1 VKAQRWRRP
10 RKQMRMQ
17 KDAAAVARRERMD
30 TSRILRVRIR
40 PHPLRSTPKSS
51 FGCLDRFDRC
61 TKFVFCLAAIIAL
74 SGIIALLVAFVP
86 APPPPERSCDA
97 ECASGGVEREDY
109 SSDSVR
115 DRTTWSS
122 DGRRLAEAEVVLE
135 SSPIGLCGVDASAC
149 RERLGDLKYVRGHWL
164 SSPAAEFG
172 ELSAIALLPSD
183 DEAASGDGDLQLLS
197 VTDQGYWVV
206 MPARP
211 EPVDV
216 ATLGPLLDADGAS
229 LATLTADGASLAD
242 AEGVTLL
249 PSGDA
254 LVSFEREHRVLRYV
268 APEYVGARGT
278 SVGVE
283 QWVRT
288 CDSVIEGFGNAG
300 IEAVQALNASHV
312 VVACEHPPSEG
323 ALHGVRRDTTPVRV
337 LDVRAPPALARTLHY
352 PIEDGWGVVDF
363 ALLAP
368 GTLLVLERTYVSG
381 WGNAIRLRRLGL
393 TALDGADGTLLAP
406 ELLLELRSDVHVGID
421 NFEGLACL
429 PTSNGTAR
437 VFMVSDNNFHP
448 SQRTLLLEFELPA
461 NARPINATAVP
472 PPAPGVSPG
481 AAFGI
486 AAAALV
492 GGAALAALVLC
503 CRARAKRRRRSGD
516 KAALARRPTADIR
529 AAVSQMQLA
538 EVRGLGSV

>member
-1 VKAQRWRRP
+1 
-10 RKQMRMQ
+10 
-17 KDAAAVARRERMD
+17 MD

-40 PHPLRSTPKSS
+40 PHPLRSAKANSS
-51 FGCLDRFDRC
+51 FGFCDRFDRC
-61 TKFVFCLAAIIAL
+61 TKFVFCLAAIVAL
-74 SGIIALLVAFVP
+74 SGIIALLVALVP
-86 APPPPERSCDA
+86 APPPPERSCDGD
-97 ECASGGVEREDY
+97 CASGGVEREDY
-109 SSDSVR
+109 SSESVR

-122 DGRRLAEAEVVLE
+122 DGRRLAETEVVLE
-135 SSPIGLCGVDASAC
+135 SSPIGLCGVDAPAC
-149 RERLGDLKYVRGHWL
+149 HERLGDLTYVRGHWL

-183 DEAASGDGDLQLLS
+183 DEAASGDSDLQLLS

-211 EPVDV
+211 EPFDV
-216 ATLGPLLDADGAS
+216 ATLAPLLDADGTS

-254 LVSFEREHRVLRYV
+254 LVSFEREHRVLRYA

-300 IEAVQALNASHV
+300 IEAEQALNASHV

-381 WGNAIRLRRLGL
+381 WGNAIRLRRLVA
-393 TALDGADGTLLAP
+393 ALDGADGTLLAP

-448 SQRTLLLEFELPA
+448 NQRTLLLEFELPA

-492 GGAALAALVLC
+492 GGGAFAALVLC

>member
-1 VKAQRWRRP
+1 
-10 RKQMRMQ
+10 
-17 KDAAAVARRERMD
+17 MD
-30 TSRILRVRIR
+30 RSRILRVRIR
-40 PHPLRSTPKSS
+40 RTAPSTAKSS
-51 FGCLDRFDRC
+51 FGGCLDRFDRC
-61 TKFVFCLAAIIAL
+61 TKFVFCLAGIIAV

-86 APPPPERSCDA
+86 APPPPERSCADG

-109 SSDSVR
+109 SSESVR

-122 DGRRLAEAEVVLE
+122 DGRRLAQADVVLE

-149 RERLGDLKYVRGHWL
+149 HERLGDLKYVRGHWL

-211 EPVDV
+211 EPFDV
-216 ATLGPLLDADGAS
+216 ATLAPLLDADGAS

-254 LVSFEREHRVLRYV
+254 LVSFEREHRVLRYA

-300 IEAVQALNASHV
+300 IEAAQALNASHV

-393 TALDGADGTLLAP
+393 AALDGADGTLLAP

-448 SQRTLLLEFELPA
+448 NQRTLLLEFELPA

-492 GGAALAALVLC
+492 GGAAPPRSSSAA
-503 CRARAKRRRRSGD
+503 ARARRRRSGD

>member
-1 VKAQRWRRP
+1 
-10 RKQMRMQ
+10 M
-17 KDAAAVARRERMD
+17 
-30 TSRILRVRIR
+30 
-40 PHPLRSTPKSS
+40 
-51 FGCLDRFDRC
+51 
-61 TKFVFCLAAIIAL
+61 
-74 SGIIALLVAFVP
+74 
-86 APPPPERSCDA
+86 
-97 ECASGGVEREDY
+97 
-109 SSDSVR
+109 
-115 DRTTWSS
+115 
-122 DGRRLAEAEVVLE
+122 
-135 SSPIGLCGVDASAC
+135 
-149 RERLGDLKYVRGHWL
+149 RGHWL

-183 DEAASGDGDLQLLS
+183 DEAASGDSDLQLLS

-211 EPVDV
+211 EPFDV
-216 ATLGPLLDADGAS
+216 ATLAPLLDADGAS

-254 LVSFEREHRVLRYV
+254 LVSFEREHRVLRYA

-323 ALHGVRRDTTPVRV
+323 ALHGVAAGGARRRQWVRV
-337 LDVRAPPALARTLHY
+337 LDIRAPPALRGTLDY
-352 PIEDGWGVVDF
+352 PIEDGWGVVDAR

-381 WGNAIRLRRLGL
+381 WGNAIRLRRLVA
-393 TALDGADGTLLAP
+393 ALDGADGTLLAP

-437 VFMVSDNNFHP
+437 VFMVSDNNFGP
-448 SQRTLLLEFELPA
+448 NQRTLLLEFELPA

-503 CRARAKRRRRSGD
+503 CRARDLSGGAAAATRRRSRDG
-516 KAALARRPTADIR
+516 RRPTFAR
-529 AAVSQMQLA
+529 
-538 EVRGLGSV
+538 R

>member
-1 VKAQRWRRP
+1 
-10 RKQMRMQ
+10 
-17 KDAAAVARRERMD
+17 
-30 TSRILRVRIR
+30 
-40 PHPLRSTPKSS
+40 
-51 FGCLDRFDRC
+51 
-61 TKFVFCLAAIIAL
+61 
-74 SGIIALLVAFVP
+74 
-86 APPPPERSCDA
+86 
-97 ECASGGVEREDY
+97 
-109 SSDSVR
+109 
-115 DRTTWSS
+115 
-122 DGRRLAEAEVVLE
+122 
-135 SSPIGLCGVDASAC
+135 
-149 RERLGDLKYVRGHWL
+149 
-164 SSPAAEFG
+164 
-172 ELSAIALLPSD
+172 
-183 DEAASGDGDLQLLS
+183 
-197 VTDQGYWVV
+197 

-211 EPVDV
+211 EPFDV
-216 ATLGPLLDADGAS
+216 ATLAPLLDADGAS

-254 LVSFEREHRVLRYV
+254 LVSFEREHRVLRYA

-337 LDVRAPPALARTLHY
+337 LDIRAPPALARTLHY

-393 TALDGADGTLLAP
+393 ADGADGTLLAP

-448 SQRTLLLEFELPA
+448 NQRTLLLEFELPA

-492 GGAALAALVLC
+492 GGAALAALVIC
-503 CRARAKRRRRSGD
+503 CRARQAAARSGD

-538 EVRGLGSV
+538 EVRGLRPFSVCDVYRSTIGTRIRMRERTSHGRSSKGVSGRTRPRGGERAHTLRRRPTGLRPRPRSSRRSPRSRRHRRRPVRPLGVRAFVLEGHRHPRAQLGVGAADGRCARPPPSRHHRGARASDCVTACARPDVDDAGEQQHGEAERRELHRHLLVAAADES

>member
-1 VKAQRWRRP
+1 
-10 RKQMRMQ
+10 
-17 KDAAAVARRERMD
+17 MD

-40 PHPLRSTPKSS
+40 PHPLRSAKANSS
-51 FGCLDRFDRC
+51 FGFCDRFDRC
-61 TKFVFCLAAIIAL
+61 TKFVFCLAAIVAL
-74 SGIIALLVAFVP
+74 SGIIALLVALVP
-86 APPPPERSCDA
+86 APPPPERSCDGD
-97 ECASGGVEREDY
+97 CASGGVEREDY
-109 SSDSVR
+109 SSESVR

-122 DGRRLAEAEVVLE
+122 DGRRLAETEVVLE
-135 SSPIGLCGVDASAC
+135 SSPIGLCGVDAPAC
-149 RERLGDLKYVRGHWL
+149 HERLGDLTYVRGHWL

-183 DEAASGDGDLQLLS
+183 DEAASGDSDLQLLS

-211 EPVDV
+211 EPFDV
-216 ATLGPLLDADGAS
+216 ATLAPLLDADGAS

-254 LVSFEREHRVLRYV
+254 LVSFEREHRVLRYA

-393 TALDGADGTLLAP
+393 AALDGADGTLLAP

-448 SQRTLLLEFELPA
+448 NQRTLLLEFELPA

-492 GGAALAALVLC
+492 GGGAFAALVLC